1 MPESAPVPR
10 GIYALDRNHAVM
22 AMSESF
28 MKPTSAIQI
37 SMHHTQGV
45 GVALLGRCRIW
56 LVTPKSYSPSMQE
69 ETR

>member
-22 AMSESF
+22 AMSEPF
-28 MKPTSAIQI
+28 MKSTTAIQN
-37 SMHHTQGV
+37 SMPNTKGV
-45 GVALLGRCRIW
+45 GVALRGRCQLW